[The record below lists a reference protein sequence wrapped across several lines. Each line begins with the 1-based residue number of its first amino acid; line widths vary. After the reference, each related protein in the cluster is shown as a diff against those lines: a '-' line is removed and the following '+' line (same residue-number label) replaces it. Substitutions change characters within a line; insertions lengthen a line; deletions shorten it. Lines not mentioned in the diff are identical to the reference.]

1 MQVKG
6 KHTEHTVPTQG
17 IEGTLLSPDG
27 AQCLKPPPMLLCN
40 ALWSRIQVSKLVA
53 SSLFIFPPTNMAYA
67 LNQEEGLKVI
77 AHNITHGSSESRS
90 PKIHIKMPFICLKY
104 LEQSIRYQ
112 WIQRKLKKQLSQF
125 HKLAF

>member
-1 MQVKG
+1 MSKANT
-6 KHTEHTVPTQG
+6 HN
-17 IEGTLLSPDG
+17 I
-27 AQCLKPPPMLLCN
+27 QCLHKVLKVHCSHLMMLSVSSHHQCCCVMLYGQGN
-40 ALWSRIQVSKLVA
+40 LDIQLVA

-77 AHNITHGSSESRS
+77 AHNITHGSSESGS